1 MLRKTFLQEKILQ
14 GRNCATTLIPL
25 AIKWFVSKQHCY
37 GIFFR
42 FCVAREFAHDVHHM
56 RCESRFA
63 FLVVYFKAKLE
74 AIYPK
79 SVKEVINLNG
89 YIASRAWIQN
99 INQIIK
105 LSIV

>member
-1 MLRKTFLQEKILQ
+1 MEYSSGSVSPESSRMMYITWDVNQ
-14 GRNCATTLIPL
+14 GL
-25 AIKWFVSKQHCY
+25 F
-37 GIFFR
+37 
-42 FCVAREFAHDVHHM
+42 
-56 RCESRFA
+56 

-79 SVKEVINLNG
+79 SVKKVINLNG